1 MNYHESKAGGSV
13 TIQPSEVDDDPFE
26 AFERSAGA
34 ETVQN
39 PYPRFAELRERAA
52 VHKVTLKPR
61 EAVIGGATKGGV
73 NGGDAGAAAGQ
84 EPAAGYT
91 VVRYQEAMQ
100 VLRDGETFSSS
111 GYAESMGAMLG
122 NSILNMDA
130 PEHFRYRS
138 LIQQAFNKR
147 AMQRWEDDLVV
158 RVVDEHIDRFVDD
171 KKADLVKS
179 FTFPFPVH
187 VIAGL
192 LGLPDADLPEFH
204 REAVAMV
211 NMGYDWSRALRASKW
226 LREYFAELL
235 TERRKNPANDMM
247 SVLAGVESDGD
258 KLTDEDIFGFL
269 RLLLPAGAET
279 TYRST
284 SNLLQGL
291 LTHPDQLAAV
301 TEDRSLIP
309 QAVEEGLRWDGPLTA
324 VARTATRD
332 VEVDGVLIP
341 AGSMVTVSLGA
352 GNHDHGRWGP
362 TAEDFDIFRESRAHL
377 AFASGPHV
385 CLGLQLARMETRVA
399 LNRLFDRLPN
409 LRLDEQADPD
419 SYRIT
424 GLAFRAPRALPVK
437 FG

>member
-1 MNYHESKAGGSV
+1 MADGGSRVV

-52 VHKVTLKPR
+52 VHKVALKAR
-61 EAVIGGATKGGV
+61 EAVIGGATKGGGDEQ
-73 NGGDAGAAAGQ
+73 GGGT
-84 EPAAGYT
+84 PMGYT

-100 VLRDGETFSSS
+100 VLRNGSTFSSR

-147 AMQRWEDDLVV
+147 AMQRWENDLVG
-158 RVVDEHIDRFVDD
+158 RIVDEHIDTFAGAG
-171 KKADLVKS
+171 KADLVKS
-179 FTFPFPVH
+179 LTFPFPVH

-192 LGLPDADLPEFH
+192 LGLPDDDLPEFH

-211 NMGYDWSRALRASKW
+211 NMGYDWARALKASEW
-226 LREYFAELL
+226 LREYFAGIL
-235 TERRKNPANDMM
+235 TERRKKPADDMI
-247 SVLAGVESDGD
+247 SVLAEVESDGD

-301 TEDRSLIP
+301 VEDRSLIP
-309 QAVEEGLRWDGPLTA
+309 QAVEEGLRWEGPLTA
-324 VARTATRD
+324 VARTAVED
-332 VEVDGVLIP
+332 VEVGGVQIS
-341 AGSMVTVSLGA
+341 AGEMVTVSLGA
-352 GNHDHGRWGP
+352 GNHDHERWGP
-362 TAEDFDIFRESRAHL
+362 TAEEFDIFREPRAHL

-399 LNRLFDRLPN
+399 LERLFDRIPD
-409 LRLDEQADPD
+409 LRLDENADPD
-419 SYRIT
+419 SYRIG
-424 GLAFRAPRALPVK
+424 GLAFRAPRALPVV

>member
-1 MNYHESKAGGSV
+1 MGVDLATV
-13 TIQPSEVDDDPFE
+13 QPSELDDDPFE

-34 ETVQN
+34 ETVFN
-39 PYPRFAELRERAA
+39 PYPRFAELRERGA
-52 VHKVTLKPR
+52 VHRVALKPR
-61 EAVIGGATKGGV
+61 EAVIGGATKGGADDQ
-73 NGGDAGAAAGQ
+73 GDGS
-84 EPAAGYT
+84 PAMGYT
-91 VVRYQEAMQ
+91 IVRYQEAMQ
-100 VLRDGETFSSS
+100 VLRNGEKFSSR

-147 AMQRWEDDLVV
+147 AMQRWEDELIG
-158 RVVDEHIDRFVDD
+158 RVVDEHIDTFADSG
-171 KKADLVKS
+171 KADLVAS
-179 FTFPFPVH
+179 LTFPFPVR

-192 LGLPDADLPEFH
+192 LGLPDRDLPEFH

-211 NMGYDWSRALRASKW
+211 NMGYDWARALKASKW
-226 LREYFAELL
+226 LREYFAGILA
-235 TERRKNPANDMM
+235 ERRKKPSDDMI
-247 SVLAGVESDGD
+247 SVLAEVESDGD

-291 LTHPDQLAAV
+291 LTHPDQLEAV
-301 TEDRSLIP
+301 IEDRSLIP
-309 QAVEEGLRWDGPLTA
+309 QAVEEGLRWEGPLTA
-324 VARTATRD
+324 VARTA
-332 VEVDGVLIP
+332 VEDIEVAGVQIK
-341 AGSMVTVSLGA
+341 AGAMVTVSLGA
-352 GNHDHGRWGP
+352 GNHDRDRWGA
-362 TAEDFDIFRESRAHL
+362 TAEEFDIFREPRAHL

-399 LNRLFDRLPN
+399 LNRLFDRLPD
-409 LRLDEQADPD
+409 LRIAEDTDPEK
-419 SYRIT
+419 YRIG
-424 GLAFRAPRALPVK
+424 GLAFRAPRALPVT